1 MIVSGNVPH
10 IGNQSPFPYH
20 ETYMRSDVGALTLNI
35 EF

>member
-10 IGNQSPFPYH
+10 IGNQCPLLCH
-20 ETYMRSDVGALTLNI
+20 ETYMRSGVGTLTLNI